1 MLRLTIPNA
10 SAANINAA
18 RGRKVSPRG
27 GGVPKEREEAREGY
41 GYQKDSQKI
50 AGIPSQLYIKVY
62 QVCTLHCIFM
72 LISSSEYLI

>member
-18 RGRKVSPRG
+18 RGRKVSPRL
-27 GGVPKEREEAREGY
+27 PKEREEAREGY